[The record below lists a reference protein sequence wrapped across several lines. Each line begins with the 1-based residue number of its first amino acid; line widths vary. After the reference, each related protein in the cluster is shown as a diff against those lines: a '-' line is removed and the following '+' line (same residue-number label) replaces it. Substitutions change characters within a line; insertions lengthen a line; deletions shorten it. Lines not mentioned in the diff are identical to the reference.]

1 MSATGT
7 LVLIG
12 CGYVAIGIA
21 IAWLL
26 TRGNR

>member
-12 CGYVAIGIA
+12 CAYVAIGML

-26 TRGNR
+26 MRGSR